1 MPPKL
6 SRRIPAFDPKTLLK
20 RVDGGKSVA
29 VYGRKQVVFSQGDPA
44 DVVYYLQKGRVK
56 LTVVS
61 KQGKEAVVAFV
72 GADMFSVKAAW
83 PGSNSA
89 YRQPPRR
96 KRQQSLLTRP

>member
-1 MPPKL
+1 MPPKTAKRL
-6 SRRIPAFDPKTLLK
+6 PPFDPKALLT
-20 RVDGGKSVA
+20 RVGEGKSV
-29 VYGRKQVVFSQGDPA
+29 VSFRRKQVIFSQGDPA
-44 DVVYYLQKGRVK
+44 DEVYYVQKGRVK